1 MPVFGARIS
10 SASDGLTPGSDSHVE
25 EGPPDPWRSI
35 RAVQLRLGQ
44 LPERC
49 SVRAF
54 CSASPTCTA
63 SRTVDLYVRPGLV
76 PCRWPEQSSPRSNA
90 IRLCLT
96 RQASSAGSR
105 ARIVVSSWSAALRAL
120 FQPRSRTVASRDSRS
135 AIVMVV
141 ALRRAHVTEQ
151 LVAGH
156 STAEAPMRKVAKS
169 NAPTR
174 WWRLPNRGARCG
186 PVRRRC

>member
-1 MPVFGARIS
+1 MPVFGARIIERLGRL
-10 SASDGLTPGSDSHVE
+10 DPWVE
-25 EGPPDPWRSI
+25 LPRREGPPDPWRSI

-63 SRTVDLYVRPGLV
+63 SKTVDLYVRPGLV
-76 PCRWPEQSSPRSNA
+76 PCRWPELKQPKVERPPALLDSPGEF
-90 IRLCLT
+90 
-96 RQASSAGSR
+96 AGSR